1 MHVSA
6 WLSLSL
12 QSERCLFFFC
22 FFSLFCSAEKRNWKE
37 EDTRGR
43 QFVHICSL
51 PPQLL
56 LQILNVR
63 PDGGAPPKSIS
74 RDHSI
79 HSDQCE
85 IIHKKIQTA
94 SQERSSNM
102 QKRIH
107 RRRQLWALR
116 SRWINIYWILSH
128 VSACLQHSAIMQIR
142 YTNVKSLWSSSF
154 TFTK

>member
-1 MHVSA
+1 MFRLGSRSPR
-6 WLSLSL
+6 SLRGAS
-12 QSERCLFFFC
+12 FFC
-22 FFSLFCSAEKRNWKE
+22 FFLFFAQQRRETERKRTLEGDNLFTSAAFLHSFSSRFWM
-37 EDTRGR
+37 
-43 QFVHICSL
+43 FAL
-51 PPQLL
+51 M
-56 LQILNVR
+56 
-63 PDGGAPPKSIS
+63 GGGPPKSIS